1 MSTKEQY
8 WKYSLIIIIIGLGI
22 ILFRQIT
29 PFLSGLLG
37 ALTIYI
43 LVRRQMIYLSEKRK
57 MKRSIAATIITAEAI
72 LCFLIPLALVVWLA
86 IINLQNINL
95 DPQAIIAPF
104 EQTAAIIKA
113 KTGYNILG
121 GDSLSF
127 VLSSLPRIGQTL
139 MGGISSF
146 AVNMFVLVFVLYFML
161 IGGKKMEQYVNG
173 ILPFNETNTQNV
185 VHEINMIVRSNAID
199 VIVVDSVAALVTK
212 QELEGEIGDSTVGAQ
227 ARLMSAAL
235 RKLTSFISKARTVC
249 IFTNQIRE
257 KIGVMFGNPE
267 TTPGGRALK
276 FYASV
281 RVDIRRIGQIKGSDG
296 VIAGNR
302 TKIKV
307 VKNKVAPPF
316 TECEFDIMYN
326 EGISSVGSLLD
337 LATEYDIIQKRG
349 SWISYNGSQI
359 AQGRDAAKEALKS
372 NPELYAEIE
381 EQVKAKMD
389 EKTAK

>member
-1 MSTKEQY
+1 MSNE
-8 WKYSLIIIIIGLGI
+8 
-22 ILFRQIT
+22 T
-29 PFLSGLLG
+29 PLSPE
-37 ALTIYI
+37 A
-43 LVRRQMIYLSEKRK
+43 EKLAAARK
-57 MKRSIAATIITAEAI
+57 RN
-72 LCFLIPLALVVWLA
+72 LDLALSQIQKDFGENAIMRLGDNVKMEVDVIPTGNLLIDRALGVGGFARGRIVEIYGPESSGKTTLTLTAIAQAQKSGGLA
-86 IINLQNINL
+86 AFIDVEHAL
-95 DPQAIIAPF
+95 DPQY
-104 EQTAAIIKA
+104 AAR
-113 KTGYNILG
+113 LG
-121 GDSLSF
+121 VNLDDLLVSQP
-127 VLSSLPRIGQTL
+127 SSGEEGLQICEAL
-139 MGGISSF
+139 
-146 AVNMFVLVFVLYFML
+146 
-161 IGGKKMEQYVNG
+161 
-173 ILPFNETNTQNV
+173 
-185 VHEINMIVRSNAID
+185 VRSNAID

>member
-43 LVRRQMIYLSEKRK
+43 LVRRQMTYLSEKRK

-185 VHEINMIVRSNAID
+185 
-199 VIVVDSVAALVTK
+199 
-212 QELEGEIGDSTVGAQ
+212 
-227 ARLMSAAL
+227 
-235 RKLTSFISKARTVC
+235 
-249 IFTNQIRE
+249 
-257 KIGVMFGNPE
+257 
-267 TTPGGRALK
+267 
-276 FYASV
+276 
-281 RVDIRRIGQIKGSDG
+281 
-296 VIAGNR
+296 
-302 TKIKV
+302 
-307 VKNKVAPPF
+307 
-316 TECEFDIMYN
+316 EF
-326 EGISSVGSLLD
+326 
-337 LATEYDIIQKRG
+337 R
-349 SWISYNGSQI
+349 
-359 AQGRDAAKEALKS
+359 
-372 NPELYAEIE
+372 
-381 EQVKAKMD
+381 
-389 EKTAK
+389 